1 MQFPPSSVGS
11 TKIPVKVY
19 QKMPGIPNDVVQ

>member
-19 QKMPGIPNDVVQ
+19 QKMPAFPDDAVQ